1 MQKAILWPKQ
11 TNLELLP
18 CCIVYGT
25 LRFDKIHEF
34 PLAFLLVK
42 KSQLPILTTKNEVML
57 LCILVGIELHHK
69 ACHKRAANSKIHMD
83 EECY

>member
-1 MQKAILWPKQ
+1 MEHCDL
-11 TNLELLP
+11 TRFMSFRLLFAS
-18 CCIVYGT
+18 I
-25 LRFDKIHEF
+25 
-34 PLAFLLVK
+34 

>member
-1 MQKAILWPKQ
+1 MEQCDL
-11 TNLELLP
+11 TRFMSFRLL
-18 CCIVYGT
+18 
-25 LRFDKIHEF
+25 FF
-34 PLAFLLVK
+34 ASK

-83 EECY
+83 EDAIRTIC